1 MVYKDY
7 LDIVS
12 ENYDLSDS
20 HTFNKVIMC
29 TEAEKESVLVHLTSK
44 LYNDIRNKVDVID
57 FGSIPQSKGNIT
69 KIDNYENLIECVNT
83 ITSLIRE
90 YNQPTEQIDVVSTA
104 IENIQ
109 LRTRVWEKSFAL
121 NIELPIIVYNT
132 MVLSIVSSISL
143 MITTCIEYIKNAD
156 GTIRTAFDKAAYIKN
171 KDHVLFSSLREFNFA
186 CSKGD
191 LDKVIGACVKTNAT
205 AVKEAYE
212 NGTLNE
218 ANQHMG
224 TINNKY
230 IIATISAILLV
241 ANLKYIIKFFVYCL
255 RSVVYYF
262 MLLRQNVSDYF
273 TIQADYLQ
281 INAENLQYRDMDDEK
296 REKVKDRQM
305 KYVARFR
312 KWANLF
318 MIKDKKARNDADK
331 QQKED
336 NKPSKYEDEDDDDG
350 GLF

>member
-7 LDIVS
+7 LEIVS

-29 TEAEKESVLVHLTSK
+29 TEAEKESVLKHLTGK
-44 LYNDIRNKVDVID
+44 LYNDIKNKVDVID
-57 FGSIPQSKGNIT
+57 FGTIPKSKGDIT
-69 KIDNYENLIECVNT
+69 KIDNYENLVECVNT
-83 ITSLIRE
+83 ITALIRE

-104 IENIQ
+104 IENIK
-109 LRTRVWEKSFAL
+109 LRTRVWEKAFAL
-121 NIELPIIVYNT
+121 NIELPMIVYNT
-132 MVLSIVSSISL
+132 MVLSVVSSISL
-143 MITTCIEYIKNAD
+143 MITTCIEYVKNAD
-156 GTIRTAFDKAAYIKN
+156 GTIKTAFDKAAYVKN
-171 KDHVLFSSLREFNFA
+171 KDHVLFTSLREFNFT

-191 LDKVIGACVKTNAT
+191 LDKAMGACIKVNAT

-212 NGTLNE
+212 NGTLDE
-218 ANQHMG
+218 ASQHMG
-224 TINNKY
+224 SIMHKQTL
-230 IIATISAILLV
+230 AVISAILLV

-273 TIQADYLQ
+273 TVQADYLQ

-296 REKVKDRQM
+296 KEKVKDRQM
-305 KYVARFR
+305 KYVERFR
-312 KWANLF
+312 KWANFF
-318 MIKDKKARNDADK
+318 MIKDKKARNDAEK

-336 NKPSKYEDEDDDDG
+336 NKQSKYEDDDEDDG